1 MCVAKINDSFGFKYK
16 CNLEDYS
23 IITSVIIGKDN
34 ITRKRIKTLCKK
46 HANVY
51 KKNMR
56 YEIKHLNRNI
66 TFTEVILQN
75 N

>member
-23 IITSVIIGKDN
+23 IITSTTIGNYN

-46 HANVY
+46 HASIY

-56 YEIKHLNRNI
+56 YKIKHLNRNI
-66 TFTEVILQN
+66 TFKEVIIQN